1 MVNDLIK
8 GLHKDLEGNNSN
20 TETLKFMD
28 NKNQTQTSQ
37 VWINSIKTF
46 EKLELLTLI
55 LRKKKQPKKSVKSSP
70 NKKTK
75 LKKTK
80 LQLFENIFNLYML
93 RGPKINFSFETP
105 SIYLH
110 KTG

>member
-1 MVNDLIK
+1 MGWTTKIK
-8 GLHKDLEGNNSN
+8 
-20 TETLKFMD
+20 LKHPKFEF
-28 NKNQTQTSQ
+28 
-37 VWINSIKTF
+37 NSIKTF

-70 NKKTK
+70 NKKK
-75 LKKTK
+75 QKKTK

-105 SIYLH
+105 SIYIYTQNWL
-110 KTG
+110 KCSYVPSKMAIMRTF